1 VLRKDFLRYAL
12 LFLDF
17 QFCEVFL
24 HEAMDEAVAV
34 ADSLQDEAI
43 GAFI

>member
-1 VLRKDFLRYAL
+1 LIESAL

-17 QFCEVFL
+17 QFSEVFL

-43 GAFI
+43 NIVVKKAA